1 MVVVNIENLL
11 VFVVIFCTFS
21 VVIGKVNETSTY
33 CCSYYNLFIIFIIK
47 IAICHRNIYQIF
59 RPHFQLIEI
68 FTFFEMK

>member
-33 CCSYYNLFIIFIIK
+33 RCSYYNRFILFIIK
-47 IAICHRNIYQIF
+47 IAICHRNIYQT
-59 RPHFQLIEI
+59 RFQLIEF